1 MRVAGST
8 NEMQYI
14 WGLSVAS
21 GRFLL
26 ADPER
31 DAASASSDQRC
42 GRVVRCGFT
51 LGQYVRLGDR
61 RFRVAGVLAAKG
73 EFVGIAMDEIVFIPV
88 ASAQSMFNLRS
99 LLRVGVMTRARED
112 VPRVKETIE
121 RVLAD
126 RHGGERDVTIIR
138 EDAVSS
144 AFDTILIA
152 LTFSLGGIAAIS
164 MAVAGILI
172 MNVMLIAVVQRTSEI
187 GLLKSLGASGRQIR
201 TVFFAE
207 AALLSTAGGVVGLI
221 VGQIGSFVIRRLYPA
236 VPAYAPA
243 WAVAGALLLAIATG
257 VAFTVLPARRAAAL
271 DPAAAL
277 ARR

>member
-1 MRVAGST
+1 
-8 NEMQYI
+8 
-14 WGLSVAS
+14 
-21 GRFLL
+21 
-26 ADPER
+26 
-31 DAASASSDQRC
+31 
-42 GRVVRCGFT
+42 
-51 LGQYVRLGDR
+51 
-61 RFRVAGVLAAKG
+61 
-73 EFVGIAMDEIVFIPV
+73 MDEIVFIPV

-243 WAVAGALLLAIATG
+243 WRSRERCCWRLRQASRSPSFPLVARLHWIRQRHWLEDES
-257 VAFTVLPARRAAAL
+257 R
-271 DPAAAL
+271 
-277 ARR
+277 